1 MSKLKNNY
9 NSTELYVQ
17 PKSYFSGVFQ
27 EISNEYIVTNCL
39 NDTRDSSFIIS
50 GKTPPKDVILMFIGY
65 MRYAS
70 FESIH
75 SFLCLCTSA
84 SYLRV
89 HLLQDLDKSGYISS
103 LELTTVLGRGSIVYM
118 ITNKGLKYL
127 KDAGYVFAYDDISA
141 INDQWSKT
149 TRENIRLHDYALGIS
164 VSSFLRTGLP
174 QYVTYEPSVR
184 EARSRGRSYSNEYQA
199 VRPDGVVTLV
209 APLHDLPEFIVQ
221 EDYPTLTRNISIPD
235 VNGVAKSERVFQ
247 RRYFIEQDMGHE
259 TFSTLAMK
267 INAYYNKELSH
278 LKYEPAYV
286 SMVFSF
292 AKPAAFT
299 SPMVA
304 RRSIQRIIQFIEGKE
319 ASGVSMTL
327 RTFLLY
333 AMEHKDELLM
343 KYKTS
348 NTDNMISCAKEILK
362 YRKILLRYESTSNY
376 DAAFLY
382 QAKPVPCQEARM
394 NYRESFAF
402 IQDNTVRKRSTR
414 WEEGGSILRKI
425 DVCDY
430 SEQSEPSSAWDTVE
444 DVVVDAPSSDFGR
457 KLNTG
462 EDADLTLDE
471 LKIYM
476 KESNN
481 IEAKEGLLAFG
492 IQQYNF
498 WQTRTLNFCHFL
510 VDYIDMYAVGAGD
523 SKVLNTL
530 KYMLWG
536 MDVMSVPT
544 TLAATKHYYLFPET
558 SGYLTGVVSSLDAYI
573 ETANGIFSTSYCFKP
588 MPLAGYPSVLDM
600 ERDKEFICLE
610 HIEMLTRVYPR
621 YTYTFSFEKTDTCY
635 QKPIA
640 TEESDREQFFRL
652 FRDKKSDSLVK
663 KREEYLEEKMRLRK
677 QKGDHEEGVDVAA
690 NAPLCLNNEPNLHM
704 QILPPSSTHNP
715 LKPCLRDENTR
726 MRGMYHVVLENISV
740 DISGYVRMYYLCS
753 FVKRDTNM
761 LLVCTVD
768 SYTAAAKFASFFPD
782 LYVKENPRTFTYR
795 GLQLV
800 FMLNSDVGATRN
812 ALFRVGMDGSIYRI
826 EDFVAKEREYQKD
839 KEALRKV
846 KLAREG
852 KSEPKMVPVE
862 KLVIPAPK

>member
-1 MSKLKNNY
+1 MSKLKHRY
-9 NSTELYVQ
+9 DSTHLYLQ
-17 PKSYFSGVFQ
+17 PDSYFSGVFQ
-27 EISNEYIVTNCL
+27 ESSNECIITKCFH
-39 NDTRDSSFIIS
+39 DTRDMYSLPIDEITS
-50 GKTPPKDVILMFIGY
+50 KDIVLMLIGY

-75 SFLCLCTSA
+75 SFLGLCPSA
-84 SYLRV
+84 NYLRV
-89 HLLQDLDKSGYISS
+89 KLLQELKKSGYINSV
-103 LELTTVLGRGSIVYM
+103 ELTTVLGRGSLVFT

-209 APLHDLPEFIVQ
+209 APLHELPEFIVQ

-235 VNGVAKSERVFQ
+235 VNGVVKSERVFQ

-267 INAYYNKELSH
+267 INAYYNKELPH

-292 AKPAAFT
+292 AKPAAFA
-299 SPMVA
+299 SPMVS
-304 RRSIQRIIQFIEGKE
+304 RNSIQRIIQFMEEKE
-319 ASGVSMTL
+319 ANGMGMTL
-327 RTFLLY
+327 KTFLVY

-414 WEEGGSILRKI
+414 WDEGDNVLRKI
-425 DVCDY
+425 DGYDY
-430 SEQSEPSSAWDTVE
+430 SELSEPSSVE
-444 DVVVDAPSSDFGR
+444 IAGGSVVIDAPSSDFGR

-462 EDADLTLDE
+462 EDADLTLSE

-481 IEAKEGLLAFG
+481 LENEEGLLAFG

-523 SKVLNTL
+523 SRELNTL

-588 MPLAGYPSVLDM
+588 MPLAGYPSVFDM

-621 YTYTFSFEKTDTCY
+621 YTYTFSFEEADTSY
-635 QKPIA
+635 QKPVPA
-640 TEESDREQFFRL
+640 EESEREQFFRL
-652 FRDKKSDSLVK
+652 FRDKKSNNLIK
-663 KREEYLEEKMRLRK
+663 KREEYFEEKMRLRK

-715 LKPCLRDENTR
+715 LKPCLRDENKR

-852 KSEPKMVPVE
+852 KSASNMVPVE
-862 KLVIPAPK
+862 KLIIPTPN

>member
-1 MSKLKNNY
+1 MSKLKNMY
-9 NSTELYVQ
+9 SSTELYTQ
-17 PKSYFSGVFQ
+17 PQTYFSGIFPY
-27 EISNEYIVTNCL
+27 SLPNEYIVANCL
-39 NDTRDSSFIIS
+39 NDMREPSIVSAEITS
-50 GKTPPKDVILMFIGY
+50 KDIVLMFIGY

-75 SFLCLCTSA
+75 SFLGICSSA
-84 SYLRV
+84 SYLKGR
-89 HLLQDLDKSGYISS
+89 LLHDLNKSGYINS
-103 LELTTVLGRGSIVYM
+103 LNLTTVLGRGSTVYT
-118 ITNKGLKYL
+118 ITNKGLNYL
-127 KDAGYVFAYDDISA
+127 RYAGYGLAYNDISA
-141 INDQWSKT
+141 INDQWAKT
-149 TRENIRLHDYALGIS
+149 TRENVRLHDYALGIA
-164 VSSFLRTGLP
+164 VSSFLRTSLP
-174 QYVTYEPSVR
+174 QYVIYEPSVR

-259 TFSTLAMK
+259 TFSILAMK
-267 INAYYNKELSH
+267 INAYYNKELPH

-304 RRSIQRIIQFIEGKE
+304 RRSIQRIIQFMEEKE
-319 ASGVSMTL
+319 VSGMNMTL
-327 RTFLLY
+327 KSFLVY
-333 AMEHKDELLM
+333 ALEHRDELLA

-558 SGYLTGVVSSLDAYI
+558 SGYLTGVASSLDAYI

-588 MPLAGYPSVLDM
+588 MPLAGYPSVFDM

-621 YTYTFSFEKTDTCY
+621 YTYTFSFKEPDTGCL
-635 QKPIA
+635 KPVI
-640 TEESDREQFFRL
+640 TQESDREQFFRL
-652 FRDKKSDSLVK
+652 FRDKKSNNLVK
-663 KREEYLEEKMRLRK
+663 KREEYFEEKMRLRK

-690 NAPLCLNNEPNLHM
+690 NAPLCLNNKPNLHM
-704 QILPPSSTHNP
+704 HILPPSYTHNP
-715 LKPCLRDENTR
+715 LKPCLRDENIK
-726 MRGMYHVVLENISV
+726 MRGMYHVVFENISV

-753 FVKRDTNM
+753 FVKRDANM

-852 KSEPKMVPVE
+852 KSAPKMVPVE
-862 KLVIPAPK
+862 KLIVPPQK

>member
-1 MSKLKNNY
+1 MSKLKHRY
-9 NSTELYVQ
+9 DSTDLYLQ
-17 PKSYFSGVFQ
+17 PDSYFSGVFP
-27 EISNEYIVTNCL
+27 ESSNECIIAKCFH
-39 NDTRDSSFIIS
+39 DTRDTYSLSIGEITS
-50 GKTPPKDVILMFIGY
+50 KDVVLMLIGY

-75 SFLCLCTSA
+75 SFLGVCTSA
-84 SYLRV
+84 NYLRV
-89 HLLQDLDKSGYISS
+89 KLLQELKKSGYINSV
-103 LELTTVLGRGSIVYM
+103 ELTTVLGRGSLVFT

-209 APLHDLPEFIVQ
+209 APLHDLPEFIMQ

-235 VNGVAKSERVFQ
+235 VNGVIKSEMVFQ

-267 INAYYNKELSH
+267 INAYYNKELLH

-292 AKPAAFT
+292 AKPAAFA

-304 RRSIQRIIQFIEGKE
+304 RNSIQRIIQFIEEKE

-327 RTFLLY
+327 KAFLAY
-333 AMEHKDELLM
+333 AMEHKDELLL

-348 NTDNMISCAKEILK
+348 NTENMISCAKEILK

-382 QAKPVPCQEARM
+382 QTKPVPCQDARM

-414 WEEGGSILRKI
+414 WNEGDNVLRKI
-425 DVCDY
+425 DGCDY
-430 SEQSEPSSAWDTVE
+430 SEPSSTWAID
-444 DVVVDAPSSDFGR
+444 DNVVVDAPSSDFGR

-481 IEAKEGLLAFG
+481 LEAKEGLLAFG

-510 VDYIDMYAVGAGD
+510 VDYIDIYAVGAGD
-523 SKVLNTL
+523 SRVLNTL

-558 SGYLTGVVSSLDAYI
+558 SGYLTGVASSLDAYI
-573 ETANGIFSTSYCFKP
+573 ETENGIFSTSYCFKP
-588 MPLAGYPSVLDM
+588 MPLAGYPSVFDM

-621 YTYTFSFEKTDTCY
+621 YTYTFSFEEPDTGCL
-635 QKPIA
+635 KPVI
-640 TEESDREQFFRL
+640 TQESDREQFFRL
-652 FRDKKSDSLVK
+652 FRNKKSNSLVK

-690 NAPLCLNNEPNLHM
+690 NAPLCLNNDPNLHM
-704 QILPPSSTHNP
+704 RILPPSSTHNP
-715 LKPCLRDENTR
+715 LKPCLRDENIR
-726 MRGMYHVVLENISV
+726 LRGMYHVVLENISV